1 MKRGFLAFATLAGFF
16 ALGANAGE
24 AAGEHGSETACTIP
38 KKINLSVRDNT
49 RLARLEISRSTGLA
63 AALVAENSGE
73 RAVVASLFENG
84 FKPIVDRYAL
94 AGKYKC
100 RTIKLG
106 GIGPLV
112 VYGWFSCEIGAKD
125 GAQTILKTSGSQRFS
140 GQLFAAGN
148 GLAYKGA
155 LHYGYESEVKNYGD
169 DEKRDQVGCLSALDT
184 RARHLVLELPMPYYE
199 SEHDVIEMVR
209 VK

>member
-1 MKRGFLAFATLAGFF
+1 MKRVFLAFVTLAGFF
-16 ALGANAGE
+16 ALGAGAGE
-24 AAGEHGSETACTIP
+24 AAGETACTIP
-38 KKINLSVRDNT
+38 KKINLSVRDDN

-63 AALVAENSGE
+63 AALNSDNSGE
-73 RAVVASLFENG
+73 RAVVAALFENN
-84 FKPIVDRYAL
+84 FKPIVRRNGL
-94 AGKYKC
+94 VGRYKC

-106 GIGPLV
+106 GLGPLV
-112 VYGWFSCEIGAKD
+112 IYGWFSCEIATKNGV
-125 GAQTILKTSGSQRFS
+125 QTILKTSGSQRFF

-155 LHYGYESEVKNYGD
+155 LHYGYETEPKNYGD
-169 DEKRDQVGCLSALDT
+169 DEKRDQVGCLSALD
-184 RARHLVLELPMPYYE
+184 ASGRHLVLELPMPYYE